1 MAKVELKGIG
11 KVYDGGVRAVNN
23 AYNDPQFLEG
33 RQPRNCLKII
43 FVDLTV

>member
-23 AYNDPQFLEG
+23 ANITIDT
-33 RQPRNCLKII
+33 RNSAYS
-43 FVDLTV
+43 